1 MWYETLEV
9 LLSTC
14 MPDCWQCCILEL
26 FAFTLMKSVSYVY
39 PDFPSCVRMHVC
51 VGVYVSTR
59 VCARVCLCACMYLCV
74 SVCCASSVSS
84 TYPPSPFQSFPQYIQ
99 LSSLWC
105 LSNKTVPSTALEWIS
120 LIISFRLLLCL
131 KTWGPGRQEEKNV
144 NLQGVPVV
152 CWEYCLGEA
161 KKLPLDLLMATQG
174 IDERCWNLPAPVPVM
189 LRPTTWKREQLCRSW
204 SKPDLMADGWLH

>member
-1 MWYETLEV
+1 MLCNHLNTVGAWYSLCLNLAR
-9 LLSTC
+9 LLLPYPVWRSSWRPAC
-14 MPDCWQCCILEL
+14 DMNHLRCFSVPVYLAAGSVGILEL

-39 PDFPSCVRMHVC
+39 LDFPCVHVRAC
-51 VGVYVSTR
+51 VCEHT
-59 VCARVCLCACMYLCV
+59 CVCLCTCTYLCVVCV

-84 TYPPSPFQSFPQYIQ
+84 TYPPSPFQSFSQYIQ

-152 CWEYCLGEA
+152 CWEHCLGEA
-161 KKLPLDLLMATQG
+161 KKLPLDLLMA
-174 IDERCWNLPAPVPVM
+174 A
-189 LRPTTWKREQLCRSW
+189 
-204 SKPDLMADGWLH
+204 